1 MLCALNSP
9 GEYNLWSLHV
19 LITTRRRIH
28 VWTRPCPK
36 KKKKSFLNYSQKSKL
51 KNEIESPL
59 FYCHVLHP
67 PSQSVRH
74 SSTFTLDP
82 GHTVHHLYKRNTRTF
97 TGHAGHSGR
106 RGLTWFLRHSKW
118 CDFLHPFRPVL
129 LLLLKV
135 LQLFSSTVLAMVNGY
150 NITFN
155 TPPSSSMVKRMPSS
169 GTWLLKFNSII
180 TNNRHWVTYYLCPWD
195 DDVSLYLLPGRMA
208 SSWECYEHLRL
219 TLDHHL
225 KCCNSK
231 KGETVKP

>member
-1 MLCALNSP
+1 M
-9 GEYNLWSLHV
+9 

-28 VWTRPCPK
+28 VWTRPYPG
-36 KKKKSFLNYSQKSKL
+36 KKKSFLNYSRKSKL

-67 PSQSVRH
+67 HSQSVRH
-74 SSTFTLDP
+74 SSTFTLDT
-82 GHTVHHLYKRNTRTF
+82 GHTVHHLWNTRT
-97 TGHAGHSGR
+97 GHADSGSR

-118 CDFLHPFRPVL
+118 CDFLHPFRPGL

-135 LQLFSSTVLAMVNGY
+135 LLLFSSSVMAMVNGY

-155 TPPSSSMVKRMPSS
+155 TSPSSSMVKRLPSS

-180 TNNRHWVTYYLCPWD
+180 INNRHWVTYYYYYYLCPW

-208 SSWECYEHLRL
+208 SSSSSWGECYEHLRL
-219 TLDHHL
+219 THHL
-225 KCCNSK
+225 ELYNSK
-231 KGETVKP
+231 KGEQLNRNHLRKT